1 MVANSVSFT
10 EFAYQIG
17 GKFVT
22 IFPPLSLYVSNTNN
36 EMKPTPVS
44 LAEVRRRSIKS
55 RAFHSVHAGQI
66 EFVKVNTDAWRWRDI
81 YRWLLGLR
89 WPQFAAFVGTLY
101 IALNLLFAALY
112 GLQQGS
118 IAGTTGGHWFFD
130 SFFFSVQTLATV
142 GYGHMYPQTLYGH
155 IVTTI
160 EIMSGI
166 FLLAV
171 MTGLIFVRFSRPSAR
186 VVFSNSIVIAP
197 FNGKPTLMVRVGNEN
212 QHSMVEAEF
221 RIMFSRDEPLVE
233 GGDFRY
239 FYVLK
244 LHFDRLTVFP
254 AALTLRHTID
264 ETSPLFGATPESLE
278 SSRVLFIVSVVGI
291 DPVIAAAVQTQK
303 DYSWRDVRFGERF
316 VEMYTEDGGGRLTV
330 DYGRLHDTEQM
341 EVAVHSNGYDE
352 PSTDK

>member
-1 MVANSVSFT
+1 MVANSASFT

-22 IFPPLSLYVSNTNN
+22 IFPLLSLYVADTNN

-55 RAFHSVHAGQI
+55 RAFHSVRAGQI
-66 EFVKVNTDAWRWRDI
+66 EFVKVNTDAWIWREI
-81 YRWLLGLR
+81 YRWLLCLW
-89 WPQFAAFVGTLY
+89 WPQFAVFVGTLY

-130 SFFFSVQTLATV
+130 CFFFSVQTLATV

-155 IVTTI
+155 LVSTI
-160 EIMSGI
+160 EIMTGI
-166 FLLAV
+166 FLLAT
-171 MTGLIFVRFSRPSAR
+171 MTGLIFVRFSRPIAR
-186 VVFSNSIVIAP
+186 VVFSKSLVIAP
-197 FNGKPTLMVRVGNEN
+197 LNGKPTLMVRIGNEN

-264 ETSPLFGATPESLE
+264 DNSPLFGATAASLE
-278 SSRVLFIVSVVGI
+278 ASRVLFIVSVVGI

-316 VEMYTEDGGGRLTV
+316 VEMYTEHGDGRLTV
-330 DYGRLHDTEQM
+330 DYGRLHDTELV
-341 EVAVHSNGYDE
+341 EFAVRGNGSDVSSIDE
-352 PSTDK
+352 